1 MLTDASTIIR
11 TNNRGQT
18 AEEILQ
24 ESIQVGIE
32 RASNIVSQVRR
43 TIPTDQIV
51 RSPKLRFE
59 VGQVDEAN
67 ESDHLEIH
75 MRAKGLDVKLHRNA
89 VSQICTYT
97 GLPIKYADKLVA
109 PGEHRG
115 RRMEMLTGH
124 LNQWME
130 MHQGE
135 KRLVRSLDG
144 EARAF
149 LSDKYKRIDSIAVVD
164 TFSTAM
170 KDIGARP
177 YADRASGLG
186 AYATDLRWSISG
198 VLPQVFRTTRDAV
211 AVGVQLRNSD
221 YGRGRLELSLYLIR
235 LWCLNGCTAN
245 DVMKKTHVG
254 SRLDENI
261 EYSAKTYELD
271 TAASTS
277 ALKDAIADVM
287 GERKVKALVDGISK
301 LEAQQVDWAKAKV
314 ALRKKLLKGEMEA
327 VEAAFEGDDVVNL
340 PAGSPP
346 WRVSNAL
353 SWVAKS
359 DDVSP
364 ERKLDLERYA
374 GEALDVAGWLKAS

>member
-1 MLTDASTIIR
+1 MSTNTSTIIR

-24 ESIQVGIE
+24 ESIEVGIK
-32 RASNIVSQVRR
+32 RASNIVSEVRR

-59 VGQVDEAN
+59 VGKVDENNAG
-67 ESDHLEIH
+67 DHMEIH
-75 MRAKGLDVKLHRNA
+75 MRAKGLDVTLHRNA

-97 GLPIKYADKLVA
+97 GLPIKYADTLTA
-109 PGEHRG
+109 SGEHRQ

-135 KRLVRSLDG
+135 KRLVRSLGG

-164 TFSTAM
+164 TFSNAM

-198 VLPQVFRTTRDAV
+198 VLPQVYRTTRDAV

-235 LWCLNGCTAN
+235 LFCLNGCTAN
-245 DVMKKTHVG
+245 DVMKKTHIG

-261 EYSAKTYELD
+261 EYSQRTYELD
-271 TAASTS
+271 TLASTS

-287 GERKVKALVDGISK
+287 GEKKVHALVDGISR
-301 LEAQQVDWAKAKV
+301 LEAQQVDWAKAK
-314 ALRKKLLKGEMEA
+314 ATLRKKLLKGEMEA

-340 PAGSPP
+340 PAGSSP

-359 DDVSP
+359 DDVAP

-374 GEALDVAGWLKAS
+374 GEVLNVDGWLKAS

>member
-1 MLTDASTIIR
+1 MLTDSSTIIR

-24 ESIQVGIE
+24 ESIEVGIK
-32 RASNIVSQVRR
+32 RASNIVQEVRR

-67 ESDHLEIH
+67 ASDHMEIH
-75 MRAKGLDVKLHRNA
+75 MRAKGLDVTLHRNA

-109 PGEHRG
+109 PGEHRQQ
-115 RRMEMLTGH
+115 RMEMLTGH

-135 KRLVRSLDG
+135 KRLVRSLGG
-144 EARAF
+144 EARGF
-149 LSDKYKRIDSIAVVD
+149 LSDKYKRIDSVAVID
-164 TFSTAM
+164 TFTGAM

-186 AYATDLRWSISG
+186 AYSTDLRWSLSG
-198 VLPQVFRTTRDAV
+198 VLPKVFRTTRDAV
-211 AVGVQLRNSD
+211 AVGVQLRTSD

-261 EYSAKTYELD
+261 EYSNKTYELD

-287 GERKVKALVDGISK
+287 SERKVQALVDGISR

-314 ALRKKLLKGEMEA
+314 ALRKKLLKGEMDA

-340 PAGSPP
+340 PAGSSP

-359 DDVSP
+359 DDVAP

-374 GEALDVAGWLKAS
+374 GEALDVAAWLKAS